1 MNTSGILIKFNGK
14 EFKSI
19 AEFSRSTNIPEQTL
33 RFRMKNWPKNKWL
46 QPIKEKNKYVI
57 ENNTFTSVDTM
68 AKFYKIGSKRKLKKL
83 LKEGLSAKEAVQK
96 VLQEKQDKIIYKNKS
111 YNLLSLSKK
120 LKLPRSTLRTRI
132 FILNWPEEDWHKKA
146 IDDKADYKIIH
157 LGKEYQSTKYLA
169 AYLGVNHNTLQ
180 KRIQRGE
187 PESEW
192 GRVGEAKVSMGY
204 TWPDIP
210 IRTKELVNRLA
221 LSLKIDPV
229 EAYQL
234 MIEKMFKK

>member
-1 MNTSGILIKFNGK
+1 MKRIKKFN
-14 EFKSI
+14 
-19 AEFSRSTNIPEQTL
+19 Q
-33 RFRMKNWPKNKWL
+33 
-46 QPIKEKNKYVI
+46 
-57 ENNTFTSVDTM
+57 
-68 AKFYKIGSKRKLKKL
+68 
-83 LKEGLSAKEAVQK
+83 
-96 VLQEKQDKIIYKNKS
+96 
-111 YNLLSLSKK
+111 SKK
-120 LKLPRSTLRTRI
+120 
-132 FILNWPEEDWHKKA
+132 
-146 IDDKADYKIIH
+146 
-157 LGKEYQSTKYLA
+157 YLS
-169 AYLGVNHNTLQ
+169 AYLGINHNTLQ

>member
-1 MNTSGILIKFNGK
+1 
-14 EFKSI
+14 
-19 AEFSRSTNIPEQTL
+19 
-33 RFRMKNWPKNKWL
+33 
-46 QPIKEKNKYVI
+46 
-57 ENNTFTSVDTM
+57 NNTFTSVDTM

-96 VLQEKQDKIIYKNKS
+96 VLQEKQDNIIYKNKS

-234 MIEKMFKK
+234 MIE